1 MVNTGLSQICDSNNT
16 GEFCAS
22 YNQDKDVWYKRKVEL
37 RTIFK
42 DLFPRGHPYVETYL
56 DHSNFGNP
64 LTVTLMV
71 KVKEGTIYNPETL
84 DKVFRMTREID
95 LAPTVDHDQI
105 LSITTEK
112 ARFAEATPYGID
124 MRPLMED
131 KALERTRKF
140 KNLWRL

>member
-1 MVNTGLSQICDSNNT
+1 
-16 GEFCAS
+16 
-22 YNQDKDVWYKRKVEL
+22 
-37 RTIFK
+37 
-42 DLFPRGHPYVETYL
+42 
-56 DHSNFGNP
+56 
-64 LTVTLMV
+64 MV

-131 KALERTRKF
+131 KAPETAEDAGEEIEEEENDEEVCYLVEGEEEEEQ
-140 KNLWRL
+140 

>member
-1 MVNTGLSQICDSNNT
+1 MLITLGNS
-16 GEFCAS
+16 A
-22 YNQDKDVWYKRKVEL
+22 L
-37 RTIFK
+37 RTTKTRMFGTNGK
-42 DLFPRGHPYVETYL
+42 LNCERYSRDLFPRGHPYVETYL

-105 LSITTEK
+105 YLS
-112 ARFAEATPYGID
+112 
-124 MRPLMED
+124 PL
-131 KALERTRKF
+131 RKHVLL
-140 KNLWRL
+140 KRLPTGSICDLDGR